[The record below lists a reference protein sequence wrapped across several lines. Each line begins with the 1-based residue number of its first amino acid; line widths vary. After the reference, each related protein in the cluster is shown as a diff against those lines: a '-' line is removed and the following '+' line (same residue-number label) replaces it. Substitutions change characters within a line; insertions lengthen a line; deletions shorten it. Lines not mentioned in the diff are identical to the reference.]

1 MAPNGCSASSRR
13 ATGRCG
19 CSTSRSPRP
28 AAARRAGA
36 PGPDSNRRRARAP
49 RHNAFRRTTLAAT
62 RLKSGPC
69 EGWMGEPA
77 SAEEIGQILDVVSE
91 VCYALDGSWRF
102 IFFNGGAEAY
112 FGVGRDQV
120 LGRELWAFFPREQ
133 AGHFGE
139 MLDRAMTQRLSGRF
153 TEPSSMHPERT
164 VVVRVG
170 PIGGAGVAVAI
181 EDVTDAIAANAAAEH
196 HRQRLDLAVGAHHIG
211 IYDWHIPS
219 GALVWTGE
227 MKAILGVDETGLTGQ
242 IEDHRALVH
251 PDDIARLREEHA
263 AALAA
268 GDETNHYQYRIRRP
282 DGEIRW
288 VEGAGRFIAGP
299 DGRPERMVG
308 TLMDVTERKAAERH
322 ERLLLNE
329 LNHRVKNT
337 LATVQGLARQS
348 FRSSEIE
355 RAAREAFDGR
365 LSALSAAHNVL
376 TQLNWEAAPIGQI
389 VDVAM
394 GAHRD
399 QAGRVSISGPRIDLE
414 PQAAVALSLAI
425 HELGTNALKY
435 GSLSWPQGRVDIAWT
450 VADGR
455 LRIVWREHD
464 GPPVTPP
471 ARRGFGSRLL
481 ERGLAE
487 ELGGTVRLTFA
498 PDGLV
503 CEVEAPLGA

>member
-1 MAPNGCSASSRR
+1 
-13 ATGRCG
+13 
-19 CSTSRSPRP
+19 
-28 AAARRAGA
+28 
-36 PGPDSNRRRARAP
+36 
-49 RHNAFRRTTLAAT
+49 
-62 RLKSGPC
+62 
-69 EGWMGEPA
+69 MGEPA

-112 FGVGRDQV
+112 FGIGRDQV
-120 LGRELWAFFPREQ
+120 LGRELWSFFPREQ
-133 AGHFGE
+133 AGLFGE
-139 MLDRAMTQRLSGRF
+139 MLDRAMTARQSGKF

-170 PIGGAGVAVAI
+170 PIGTAGVAVAI
-181 EDVTDAIAANAAAEH
+181 EDVTDAMAANAAAEH
-196 HRQRLDLAVGAHHIG
+196 HQQRLNLAVGAHHIG

-227 MKAILGVDETGLTGQ
+227 MKSILGVEDAALTGQ
-242 IEDHRALVH
+242 IEDHRGLVH
-251 PDDIARLREEHA
+251 PDDIERLRGEHA
-263 AALAA
+263 ATLAA
-268 GDETNHYQYRIRRP
+268 GETTSRYQYRIRRP

-288 VEGAGRFIAGP
+288 VEGAGRFIPGA

-308 TLMDVTERKAAERH
+308 TLIDVTERKAAERH

-348 FRSSEIE
+348 FRSTEIE

-365 LSALSAAHNVL
+365 LTALSAAHNVL

-389 VDVAM
+389 IEVAV
-394 GAHRD
+394 AVHRD
-399 QAGRVSISGPRIDLE
+399 RVGRVSVSGPRLDLE

-435 GSLSWPQGRVDIAWT
+435 GALSRPEGRVDINWT
-450 VADGR
+450 AEAGR
-455 LRIVWREHD
+455 LRIVWRERG
-464 GPPVTPP
+464 GPTVIPP
-471 ARRGFGSRLL
+471 TRRGFGSRLL

-498 PDGLV
+498 PEGLI
-503 CEVEAPLGA
+503 CEVEAPLDA